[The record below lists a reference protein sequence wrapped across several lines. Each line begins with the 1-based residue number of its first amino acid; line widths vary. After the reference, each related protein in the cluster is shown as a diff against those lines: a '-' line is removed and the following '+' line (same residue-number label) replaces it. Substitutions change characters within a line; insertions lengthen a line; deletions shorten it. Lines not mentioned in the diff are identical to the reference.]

1 MSTYGGSALVR
12 GSRSVKVREVHMH
25 ASLLPPS
32 TGIITFRTQF
42 WLTLITLVELHL
54 TSVED
59 TGLVSHTMPALW
71 G

>member
-1 MSTYGGSALVR
+1 M
-12 GSRSVKVREVHMH
+12 REVHMH

-59 TGLVSHTMPALW
+59 TGLVSHTTPALW